1 MNFPWLLIGWFE
13 NFWKILFCTILISK
27 PYRNCF
33 KFHFSRYFKPFIT
46 KRLCNLHTWIFF
58 CKIRHV
64 SSYVF
69 FKTLWKPNTIFLLFE
84 LGTSRSVSNSELHVR
99 SRTSPARWPGSR
111 QQWRTHAASVA
122 SLLCC
127 NYALIV
133 LPCSAPRSN
142 FAASVLTR
150 FLLSHPVPFCNVNNN
165 LFYCD

>member
-1 MNFPWLLIGWFE
+1 MFF
-13 NFWKILFCTILISK
+13 SK
-27 PYRNCF
+27 PFGNRTQF
-33 KFHFSRYFKPFIT
+33 
-46 KRLCNLHTWIFF
+46 
-58 CKIRHV
+58 
-64 SSYVF
+64 
-69 FKTLWKPNTIFLLFE
+69 FLLFE

-142 FAASVLTR
+142 FAISVLTR

-165 LFYCD
+165 LFFVTKYIGYIVLVKRMVLVN